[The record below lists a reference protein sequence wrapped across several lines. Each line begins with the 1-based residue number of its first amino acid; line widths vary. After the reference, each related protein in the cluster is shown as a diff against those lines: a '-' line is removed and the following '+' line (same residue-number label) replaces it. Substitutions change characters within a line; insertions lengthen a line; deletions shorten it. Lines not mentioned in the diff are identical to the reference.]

1 MSLLSMALSL
11 FVLNYPI
18 TSDCG
23 TDSPFTIL
31 SQSFEPSNPF
41 PGDDV
46 YWTINYMIPSNINI
60 SFIRSVETTL
70 IDGEYSTEPQEYNLC
85 EDNIVCPVEDGEHVY
100 TSWYLWPNSLSESS
114 SSTTMRWLDNS
125 NNELLC
131 ARVDIT

>member
-1 MSLLSMALSL
+1 
-11 FVLNYPI
+11 
-18 TSDCG
+18 
-23 TDSPFTIL
+23 
-31 SQSFEPSNPF
+31 
-41 PGDDV
+41 
-46 YWTINYMIPSNINI
+46 MIPSNVNI

-85 EDNIVCPVEDGEHVY
+85 EDDIVCPVEDGEHVY